1 MMSFRRVR
9 AIAGKEIRQLRRD
22 RLTLGMVVGVP
33 LLQILL
39 FGFAINMDVRHLSAG
54 VADLAGTASSRALVG
69 DLATG
74 QVVDVDFRTGSA
86 AELED
91 LMRRGDITVG
101 VVIPPDFERRLAD
114 PGRRAAHLLV
124 DGSDPSILS
133 VAQRLMETPAPGVA
147 WGGGGSGLFELRAY
161 YNPERRSA
169 VQIVPALIGVILTL
183 TMVLFTSVAIVR
195 ERERGNLE
203 FLITTP
209 VTTLELMLGKLL
221 PYVVIGILQVTLIL
235 IVGELV
241 FDVPFRGSVGHLYL
255 ASAAFIAASLTLG
268 LLISTVARTQF
279 QAMQMT
285 IFVFLPSILLS
296 GFMFPFDGMSA
307 AARHIAEVLPLT
319 HFVRLVRGIV
329 LRGASL
335 WEMPADLAA
344 LLVFFSVALVLALAR
359 FHKRLD

>member
-1 MMSFRRVR
+1 MMSLRRIR
-9 AIAGKEIRQLRRD
+9 AIAAKEVRQLRRD
-22 RLTLGMVVGVP
+22 RLTLGMVIGVP

-54 VADLAGTASSRALVG
+54 IADLADTANSRALAG
-69 DLATG
+69 DLAAG
-74 QVVDVDFRTGSA
+74 QVVDVNYRTTA
-86 AELED
+86 AADLET
-91 LMRRGDITVG
+91 LLRRGDITVG
-101 VVIPPDFERRLAD
+101 VVIPADFERRLAD
-114 PGRRAAHLLV
+114 PQRAAAHLLV

-133 VAQRLMETPAPGVA
+133 VARRLTETPPPGGV
-147 WGGGGSGLFELRAY
+147 GGAAVGALFELRAY

-209 VTTLELMLGKLL
+209 VTTIELMLGKLL

-235 IVGELV
+235 VVGELV
-241 FDVPFRGSVGHLYL
+241 FDVPFRGSVGQLYL

-268 LLISTVARTQF
+268 LLISTVARSQF

-296 GFMFPFDGMSA
+296 GFMFPFDGMPPV
-307 AARHIAEVLPLT
+307 ARGIAEVLPLT

-335 WEMPADLAA
+335 SDMPVDLGA
-344 LLVFFSVALVLALAR
+344 LVAFFSVALVLAILR